1 MSMLDQGL
9 QGATSGP
16 TTGRPGADEP
26 SGAGWVL
33 FAGMMLTLL
42 SILNLIYGIG
52 AISNSSF
59 FINDARYVIGDLNT
73 YGWIMVGLGALQM
86 GAAFSIW
93 NGNSFGVWFGIAVAS
108 VNAIGALLSIPS
120 YPFLSMA
127 IFAVDILVIYGLVAY
142 GGQHRPL

>member
-9 QGATSGP
+9 QGTTRGP
-16 TTGRPGADEP
+16 TGRPGADEP

-52 AISNSSF
+52 AIADSSF
-59 FINDARYVIGDLNT
+59 FVNDARYVIGDLNT

-127 IFAVDILVIYGLVAY
+127 IFAVDILVIYGLAAY

>member
-1 MSMLDQGL
+1 
-9 QGATSGP
+9 
-16 TTGRPGADEP
+16 
-26 SGAGWVL
+26 
-33 FAGMMLTLL
+33 
-42 SILNLIYGIG
+42 
-52 AISNSSF
+52 
-59 FINDARYVIGDLNT
+59 
-73 YGWIMVGLGALQM
+73 MVGLGALQM